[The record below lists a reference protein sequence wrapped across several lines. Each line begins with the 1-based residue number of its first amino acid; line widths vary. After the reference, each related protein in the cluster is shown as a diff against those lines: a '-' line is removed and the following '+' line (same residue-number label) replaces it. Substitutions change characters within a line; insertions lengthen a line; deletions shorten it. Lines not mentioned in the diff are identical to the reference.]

1 MISVETHVFAG
12 IYNSC
17 LVAALILPCSYSLDV
32 DFAKDVVTKTSI
44 KKDEGKKA
52 ALAEVK
58 ANFQKRFVHVSG
70 FSRLTELKHE
80 ATT

>member
-1 MISVETHVFAG
+1 M
-12 IYNSC
+12 
-17 LVAALILPCSYSLDV
+17 AALILPCSYSLDV

-58 ANFQKRFVHVSG
+58 ANFQKRFVLV
-70 FSRLTELKHE
+70 
-80 ATT
+80 